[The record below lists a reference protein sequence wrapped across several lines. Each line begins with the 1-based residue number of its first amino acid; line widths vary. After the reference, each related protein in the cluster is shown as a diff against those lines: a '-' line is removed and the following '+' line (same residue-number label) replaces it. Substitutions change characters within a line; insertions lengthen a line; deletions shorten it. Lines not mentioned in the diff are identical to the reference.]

1 LYNVPRF
8 FEYNP
13 VYSVAYV
20 CPNSNLSDEKWSKV
34 GTTIDEDHLLATTP
48 STLQV

>member
-20 CPNSNLSDEKWSKV
+20 CPNSNLSEKWSKV